1 MYGTEG
7 CIYLSVYYWCSFGRF
22 EAVQYFSFDSN
33 YTNRVSNYEKRRVG
47 LEIPVL
53 GPIGK
58 KDHIPLKR
66 KNPWVNWVL
75 KKKKYSWIGSHNNEM
90 YRWTVGHCIEC
101 IVAVFRE
108 NYFRLGK
115 TCLRTRLF
123 YHYPPGLWLSLL
135 LMRYHWNKYHWSWS
149 LVLQCETLL
158 RSRVVPTT
166 CSKLAKR
173 LSSA

>member
-1 MYGTEG
+1 MVLKVVF
-7 CIYLSVYYWCSFGRF
+7 IYLFIIG
-22 EAVQYFSFDSN
+22 AVLEGSRLFNIFHLILIIQTGWVIMRKGELGWKSPFWVPS
-33 YTNRVSNYEKRRVG
+33 EKK
-47 LEIPVL
+47 I
-53 GPIGK
+53 II
-58 KDHIPLKR
+58 IPLD
-66 KNPWVNWVL
+66 WVV
-75 KKKKYSWIGSHNNEM
+75 SWIGSHNNEM
-90 YRWTVGHCIEC
+90 YSWTVGHC